1 MVLKS
6 AKGIYMQLDSGKII
20 AIRTTSKRT
29 ECDNKDTN
37 KDDVIDITSDCD
49 TDNPKP
55 KTSEPGKDNKTFG
68 IESIFKFNLILDK
81 PIEKTTEKPS
91 NGVTTK
97 ECPKSDPPE
106 TTAFVATGTVGEV
119 QQPKPPIL
127 QIPQIPQTPQTNNQN
142 QSVESNPTNLH
153 PMTENLEYQ
162 KQQPYKHEAQ
172 LPTAQ
177 PYNSSINV
185 QPNTSHAQTIIP
197 NNEFTENSYFSS
209 KNVQHTFPPQYYN
222 YYDNKSTPTTPA
234 NYHLNN
240 YTPYGHFN
248 FAPYHSNFH
257 TAPGYSGSSAA
268 YINSNVFPRQPW
280 SSVANHQTS
289 NESIRQQQYMGNT
302 YPINE
307 WSSQ

>member
-6 AKGIYMQLDSGKII
+6 TKGIYMQLDSGKII

-29 ECDNKDTN
+29 ENDNKDNN
-37 KDDVIDITSDCD
+37 KDDIIDITSDCD

-55 KTSEPGKDNKTFG
+55 KKSEPGNDNQPFK
-68 IESIFKFNLILDK
+68 IENVITCNLISDK
-81 PIEKTTEKPS
+81 PIEKPTEQVS

-97 ECPKSDPPE
+97 ESPQSEPKE
-106 TTAFVATGTVGEV
+106 TTPFVETGTLGGL
-119 QQPKPPIL
+119 QPPKP
-127 QIPQIPQTPQTNNQN
+127 QIPQTNNQN

-153 PMTENLEYQ
+153 PISESLGYQ
-162 KQQPYKHEAQ
+162 KQQAYKHEGQ
-172 LPTAQ
+172 LPIVQ

-209 KNVQHTFPPQYYN
+209 KNVQHSFPPQYYN

-257 TAPGYSGSSAA
+257 SAPGYSGSSAA

-280 SSVANHQTS
+280 NSVGNHQTS